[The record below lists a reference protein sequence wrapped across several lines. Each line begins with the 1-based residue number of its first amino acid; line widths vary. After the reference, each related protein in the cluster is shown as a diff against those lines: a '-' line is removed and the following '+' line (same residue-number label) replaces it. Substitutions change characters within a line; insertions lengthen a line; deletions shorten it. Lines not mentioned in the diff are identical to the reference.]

1 MTLTSRG
8 PEELA
13 VLGHAHAVSGRVAE
27 ARKILE
33 ELSQASVRSYVSP
46 VLMAQL
52 LLGLGETEHA
62 LTWLEKAY
70 QLRAVDLMW
79 LRVRPVFEVLHSN
92 PRFQELCR
100 KIRLPE

>member
-1 MTLTSRG
+1 
-8 PEELA
+8 
-13 VLGHAHAVSGRVAE
+13 VAE

-52 LLGLGETEHA
+52 LLGLGETEQA

-92 PRFQELCR
+92 PRFKELCR